1 MNRIAKRTV
10 IAFFALSVAAGL
22 ARPSQAEPRG
32 KPSAEAHY
40 KKGMKAYTLGHFTEA
55 IEEFEKAYE
64 VRAEPIFLYNIA
76 QSHRQSDSPQRA
88 IFFYRRYLEAQPD
101 AKNRS
106 EIEQR
111 IKDMQAQLDAKA
123 EIAPPTPPPIPAP
136 QPVAPSMPAA
146 TPVVVEPVPVIQEQA
161 QPERAQTTGRGL
173 RIAGIGIGAA
183 GVAGVVTG
191 IVLGLHASSLYKEA
205 NTPGSPYDYTKDQS
219 SRTFRTLEW
228 VSFGVGGAAIA
239 TGAVLYYFGASAKPA
254 ATSVAVTPF
263 LAPGAGGAAISGRF

>member
-1 MNRIAKRTV
+1 V
-10 IAFFALSVAAGL
+10 IVFFALSVAAGF
-22 ARPSQAEPRG
+22 ARPSQAEPRA

-64 VRAEPIFLYNIA
+64 VRSEPIFLYNIA
-76 QSHRQSDSPQRA
+76 QSHRQSDNPQRA
-88 IFFYRRYLEAQPD
+88 IFFYRRYLEAEPD

-123 EIAPPTPPPIPAP
+123 EIALTTAPPIPAP
-136 QPVAPSMPAA
+136 QPVAPPIPAA
-146 TPVVVEPVPVIQEQA
+146 TPVVVEPVPVIREQA
-161 QPERAQTTGRGL
+161 QPERAQTAGRGL
-173 RIAGIGIGAA
+173 RIAGIGIGAT

-191 IVLGLHASSLYKEA
+191 IALGLHASSLYKEA
-205 NTPGSPYDYTKDQS
+205 NTAGNPYDYAKDQS

-228 VSFGVGGAAIA
+228 VSFSVGGAAIA
-239 TGAVLYYFGASAKPA
+239 TGAVLYYFGASAKSA
-254 ATSVAVTPF
+254 STSVAVAPF